1 MTDTF
6 ETLIA
11 RNAEFAQ
18 SGVTPNLR
26 MIPSRRTMILG
37 CVDPRVD
44 PMELFKL
51 QPGETAIIRNVGGRV
66 TPSVFETMGILRVV
80 SRVAGEEVGSGW
92 NLIVLHHTDCGIT
105 HCYNHAPELLAKH
118 MGVPLDALNDLA
130 ITDPFKAVAID
141 VTKLKSNPN
150 LPGGFLISGVVYD
163 VATGKVE
170 TIVQPELLR
179 PDNLSKPR
187 RVS

>member
-1 MTDTF
+1 MTMEFIDTLV
-6 ETLIA
+6 E
-11 RNAEFAQ
+11 RNADFVR
-18 SGVTPNLR
+18 SGIDPKLK
-26 MIPSRRTMILG
+26 MIPSRRTMIIG

-51 QPGETAIIRNVGGRV
+51 QSGEAAIIRNVGGRV

-105 HCYNHAPELLAKH
+105 HCFNHAPEILAKH
-118 MGVPLDALNDLA
+118 MGVSVDDLSGLA
-130 ITDPFKAVAID
+130 ITDPFKAVTID
-141 VTKLKSNPN
+141 VAKLKSNPN
-150 LPGGFLISGVVYD
+150 LPGGFLVSGLVYD

-170 TIVQPELLR
+170 TIVPPDLLR
-179 PDNLSKPR
+179 PDEI
-187 RVS
+187 

>member
-1 MTDTF
+1 MEFFDTLLERSADF
-6 ETLIA
+6 A
-11 RNAEFAQ
+11 R
-18 SGVTPNLR
+18 SGIDPNLK
-26 MIPSRRTMILG
+26 MIPSRRTMIIG

-51 QPGETAIIRNVGGRV
+51 QSGEAAIIRNIGGRV

-105 HCYNHAPELLAKH
+105 HCYNHAPELLARH
-118 MGVPLDALNDLA
+118 MGVPPDDLGGLA

-141 VTKLKSNPN
+141 VAKLKSNPN
-150 LPGGFLISGVVYD
+150 LPGGFLVSGLVYD

-170 TIVQPELLR
+170 TIVPPEFLR
-179 PDNLSKPR
+179 PDN
-187 RVS
+187 V